1 MIASARPIGLWLARR
16 AENVAAAMLAAM
28 FAAFLLQI
36 IFRYALNLP
45 IGWTHEI
52 SVVLWVWLV
61 LWGAAFVVTEREEIR
76 FDIIYG
82 AVGDRARRVMCV
94 ITGTALVILYLVS
107 LPAVIDYVTFM
118 KVQSTAYLKIRF
130 DLLYSIY
137 IVFVVATI
145 IRYIWL
151 SWQAV
156 RGVAPAEFDPTK
168 ASSGV

>member
-61 LWGAAFVVTEREEIR
+61 LWGAAFVVTEREEITVR
-76 FDIIYG
+76 HHLWRR
-82 AVGDRARRVMCV
+82 RATGPRRVMCV
-94 ITGTALVILYLVS
+94 ITGTVHLS
-107 LPAVIDYVTFM
+107 S
-118 KVQSTAYLKIRF
+118 STSCRF
-130 DLLYSIY
+130 P
-137 IVFVVATI
+137 
-145 IRYIWL
+145 
-151 SWQAV
+151 Q
-156 RGVAPAEFDPTK
+156 
-168 ASSGV
+168 